1 MTFLS
6 QSPELLL
13 SISEDSFSLF
23 TMEGFAISDRSMKA
37 IAGDKVAYSLFGVT
51 GIGLLTS
58 DEIITEEGEVIEG
71 GLLEEVIML
80 GKVTFEILRTHDSNR
95 PVI

>member
-13 SISEDSFSLF
+13 SINEDSFSLF
-23 TMEGFAISDRSMKA
+23 TMEGLAVADRSMKA

-51 GIGLLTS
+51 GVGLLTS
-58 DEIITEEGEVIEG
+58 DKIITEEGEVIEG
-71 GLLEEVIML
+71 SSLEMVIIL
-80 GKVTFEILRTHDSNR
+80 GKVTFEVLQVYNR
-95 PVI
+95 YGAI

>member
-1 MTFLS
+1 
-6 QSPELLL
+6 
-13 SISEDSFSLF
+13 
-23 TMEGFAISDRSMKA
+23 MKA